1 MRCARAVLPFR
12 LSPSLPLPRVIDVD
26 DVTTS
31 VFAGRDGDTRAMS
44 QPRYK
49 QRERE
54 RERERGAGGEIQKIV
69 ASVPVFSSSSSS
81 SSRYFDDD
89 ENSKMRS
96 TVIIKCFLLAMSRT
110 FTISRVLRRRMKL
123 KKI

>member
-12 LSPSLPLPRVIDVD
+12 LSPSLPLPRVINAD

-54 RERERGAGGEIQKIV
+54 REAGGEIQKIV

-96 TVIIKCFLLAMSRT
+96 TVITS
-110 FTISRVLRRRMKL
+110 
-123 KKI
+123 

>member
-12 LSPSLPLPRVIDVD
+12 LSPSLPLPRVIDAD

-31 VFAGRDGDTRAMS
+31 VFTGRDGDTRAMS

-54 RERERGAGGEIQKIV
+54 REREAGGEIQKIV
-69 ASVPVFSSSSSS
+69 ASVPVFSSSSSSSS

-96 TVIIKCFLLAMSRT
+96 TVITS
-110 FTISRVLRRRMKL
+110 
-123 KKI
+123 

>member
-12 LSPSLPLPRVIDVD
+12 LSPSLPLPRVIDAD

-54 RERERGAGGEIQKIV
+54 RGGGEIQKIV
-69 ASVPVFSSSSSS
+69 ASVPFFSSSSSSS

-96 TVIIKCFLLAMSRT
+96 TVITNKHSICASRLSRT
-110 FTISRVLRRRMKL
+110 FTILRVLRRRMKL

>member
-12 LSPSLPLPRVIDVD
+12 LSPSLPLPRVIDAD

-54 RERERGAGGEIQKIV
+54 REAGERYKKLLLL
-69 ASVPVFSSSSSS
+69 F
-81 SSRYFDDD
+81 
-89 ENSKMRS
+89 RS
-96 TVIIKCFLLAMSRT
+96 FLLLLLLRG
-110 FTISRVLRRRMKL
+110 ISTMMKTQNEIYRDY
-123 KKI
+123 K

>member
-12 LSPSLPLPRVIDVD
+12 LSPSLPLPRVIDAD

-54 RERERGAGGEIQKIV
+54 RERYKNLLLL
-69 ASVPVFSSSSSS
+69 F
-81 SSRYFDDD
+81 
-89 ENSKMRS
+89 RS
-96 TVIIKCFLLAMSRT
+96 FLLLLLLLRG
-110 FTISRVLRRRMKL
+110 ISTMMKTQNE
-123 KKI
+123 IYRDYR

>member
-12 LSPSLPLPRVIDVD
+12 LSPSLPLPRVIDAD

-54 RERERGAGGEIQKIV
+54 RGGGEIQKIV
-69 ASVPVFSSSSSS
+69 ASVPFFSSSSSSS

-96 TVIIKCFLLAMSRT
+96 TVITNKIHSYLSRT
-110 FTISRVLRRRMKL
+110 FTILRVLRRRMKL

>member
-12 LSPSLPLPRVIDVD
+12 LSPSLPLPRVIDAD

-54 RERERGAGGEIQKIV
+54 RGGGEIQKIV
-69 ASVPVFSSSSSS
+69 ASVPFFSSSSSSSS

-96 TVIIKCFLLAMSRT
+96 TVITNKHSYARPD
-110 FTISRVLRRRMKL
+110 
-123 KKI
+123 